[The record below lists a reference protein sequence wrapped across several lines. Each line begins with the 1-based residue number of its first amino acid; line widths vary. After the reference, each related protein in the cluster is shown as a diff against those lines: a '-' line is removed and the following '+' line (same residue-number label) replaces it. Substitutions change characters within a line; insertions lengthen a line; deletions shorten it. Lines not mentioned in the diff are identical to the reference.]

1 MITWH
6 VFDALHSEFIYVS
19 RIGPHIGQG
28 QLIDLNFAK
37 PPSTRQS
44 VLFHVFKVPAFL
56 TGNILIIFFILSRKK
71 RLLYKVLHN
80 LTW

>member
-1 MITWH
+1 MLD
-6 VFDALHSEFIYVS
+6 VLHSEFIYMS

-44 VLFHVFKVPAFL
+44 VLFRVFKVPAFI
-56 TGNILIIFFILSRKK
+56 TGNILIIYFILSRK
-71 RLLYKVLHN
+71 RSLLYKVLHN
-80 LTW
+80 STW